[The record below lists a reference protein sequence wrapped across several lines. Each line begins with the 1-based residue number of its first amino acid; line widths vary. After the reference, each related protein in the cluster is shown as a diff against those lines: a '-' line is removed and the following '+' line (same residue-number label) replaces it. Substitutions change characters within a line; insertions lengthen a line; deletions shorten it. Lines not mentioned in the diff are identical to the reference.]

1 MSTTESPNLILPY
14 IQAAQAQKHVT
25 HNDGVR
31 ALDAL
36 VQMAILDRDLAAPPG
51 SPADG
56 ARYIVATGPTGVWAG
71 HAGHIA
77 AFQDGAWAFYVPRE
91 GWVSWVADEDIL
103 VAYNGTAWVSA
114 GGGSVNPTP
123 LVGVNATADATNRL
137 SVSSPAILF
146 NHAGAGM
153 QAKLNKNAA
162 ADTASFL
169 FQTGFSGRAEM
180 GTTGDDDFHFKV
192 SPDGTVWTEALLINK
207 TTGLVTLT
215 NKSVAN
221 AALADIP
228 TATFKGRTA
237 AGTGVPQDLTA
248 TQATALLNAVVGDAG
263 SGGTKGL
270 APAPA
275 AGDAAAGK
283 FLHANGTWALPAG
296 GGEANTASNVNAG
309 GVGVFKQ
316 KTGVNLEFRGL
327 NAGSAKVTVTNDTA
341 NNEIDI
347 DVAEAN
353 LTLGNLGGS
362 IDLSGAK
369 ASGILA
375 ASRFPALTGDVTTTA
390 GALATTI
397 AAGAVNNAK
406 QANMAA
412 NTLKGNNTGAAA
424 APADLTAAQA
434 KTLLAIAAA
443 DVSGL
448 GALATQAT
456 VNLSTQAT
464 GTLAAAQEP
473 AHTGDVTNTAGSL
486 ALTIATN
493 AVTNAKA
500 AQMAANTIKGN
511 NAGATANAADLTA
524 AQATAI
530 LNAVVGDSGSGGTKG
545 MVPAPAA
552 GDAAAGRFLKADGS
566 WATPPGGGSGS
577 PGGATT
583 QVQFND
589 AGVFGGAAGI
599 VYDKTTQKV
608 TLTSQDTL
616 FNHNGASKQIQVNKN
631 AAGNSASILFQDA
644 FSGRAEFG
652 LLGDDDFHL
661 KVSADGSAFTEAW
674 IINRTSAEVS
684 VRKALALEDQA
695 AIPATPTT
703 GMKLWSRSLAGR
715 RHLFAT
721 DPVGDSYPLQPHIA
735 RTRIGR
741 WNPIGNATTAPLAE
755 GIAVPTATGTATARN
770 VATTNMLTA
779 MRRLGYVSASTAGSL
794 AGPRLAAAQFW
805 RGNAAGLG
813 GFTLYCR
820 FATSDAA
827 TVAGARMFVG
837 LSSTVSGPTN
847 VEPNTVNNT
856 VGVGQLAASN
866 NLQIIT
872 RDAGTAQTIDLG
884 ASFPAN
890 TLSVDVYELL
900 LFCAPNGSSIGY
912 RVERLNTGDVAEGT
926 LSANLP
932 VNTTLMG
939 IQLWRSNNA
948 AALAV
953 GLDLIHLQ
961 IETDG

>member
-25 HNDGVR
+25 HNDGIRV
-31 ALDAL
+31 LDAL
-36 VQMAILDRDLAAPPG
+36 VQMAILDRDLTAPPG

-56 ARYIVATGPTGVWAG
+56 ARYIVAASPTGVWAG

-77 AFQDGAWAFYVPRE
+77 AYQDGAWAFYVPRE

-153 QAKLNKNAA
+153 QAKLNKNAV

-192 SPDGTVWTEALLINK
+192 SPDGTAWTEALLINK

-248 TQATALLNAVVGDAG
+248 AQATALLDPVTA
-263 SGGTKGL
+263 TLKGL
-270 APAPA
+270 APAS
-275 AGDAAAGK
+275 GGGTTN
-283 FLHANGTWALPAG
+283 FLRADGTWAAPAGG

-327 NAGSAKVTVTNDTA
+327 NAGSTKVTVANDTA

-353 LTLGNLGGS
+353 LTLGNLGGA

-375 ASRFPALTGDVTTTA
+375 AARFPALTGDVTTTA

-397 AAGAVNNAK
+397 AAGAVSNAK

-412 NTLKGNNTGAAA
+412 STLKGNNTGAAA

-434 KTLLAIAAA
+434 KALLAIAAA

-448 GALATQAT
+448 GALATLAS
-456 VNLSTQAT
+456 VNLTTQAT
-464 GTLAAAQEP
+464 GTLQAAQEP
-473 AHTGDVTNTAGSL
+473 AHTGDVTNAAGSL
-486 ALTIATN
+486 ALTIAAN
-493 AVTNAKA
+493 AVSNAKA
-500 AQMAANTIKGN
+500 AQMAANTLKGN
-511 NAGATANAADLTA
+511 NTGAIANATDLTA
-524 AQATAI
+524 TQATAM
-530 LNAVVGDSGSGGTKG
+530 LNTLIGDAGAGGTRG
-545 MVPAPAA
+545 LAPAPAA
-552 GDAAAGRFLKADGS
+552 GDAAAGRFLKADGT
-566 WATPPGGGSGS
+566 WATPAGGGGGS
-577 PGGATT
+577 PGGSTT

-589 AGVFGGAAGI
+589 AGAFAGAAGLT
-599 VYDKTTQKV
+599 YDKVSQKF
-608 TLTSQDTL
+608 TFTSLDTL
-616 FNHNGASKQIQVNKN
+616 FNHNGASKQIQINKN
-631 AAGNSASILFQDA
+631 AAGDTASFLFQTA

-652 LLGDDDFHL
+652 LTGDDDFHL
-661 KVSADGSAFTEAW
+661 KVSANGSAFNEAW

-684 VRKALALEDQA
+684 VRKALAIEDQA

-703 GMKLWSRSLAGR
+703 GMKLWSRSMAGR
-715 RHLFAT
+715 RHLYAV
-721 DPVGDSYPLQPHIA
+721 DPAGDSYPLQPHIA
-735 RTRIGR
+735 RNRVGR
-741 WNPIGNATTAPLAE
+741 WNPIGNATTVPLTE
-755 GIAVPTATGTATARN
+755 GIAAPTATGTATARN

-827 TVAGARMFVG
+827 AVSGARMFVG
-837 LSSTVSGPTN
+837 LSASTAAPTN
-847 VEPNTVNNT
+847 VEPNTVNNS
-856 VGVGQLAASN
+856 VGVGQIAASN

-872 RDAGTAQTIDLG
+872 RDATTAQTIDLG

-890 TLSVDVYELL
+890 TLSADVYELL
-900 LFCAPNGSSIGY
+900 LFCAPNGSTIGY
-912 RVERLNTGDVAEGT
+912 RVERMNTGDVAEGT

-948 AALAV
+948 TALAV